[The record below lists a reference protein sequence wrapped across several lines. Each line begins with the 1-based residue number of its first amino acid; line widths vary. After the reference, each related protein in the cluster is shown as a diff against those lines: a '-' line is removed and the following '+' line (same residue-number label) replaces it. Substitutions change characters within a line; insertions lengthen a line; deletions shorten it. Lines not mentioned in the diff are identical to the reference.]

1 MCNPGLGFKA
11 PAEARVGNYID
22 KKCPFTGKVNL
33 DNLWCMEYTEYN
45 VSTLLILVVFSA
57 VLLVM
62 NGTCFMLDGGVV
74 ITISM
79 NLGCLIRRLSHLA
92 NNKYSLI
99 EDSMWPFSGVH
110 PWPYPHRC
118 GGQAEDEQDR
128 RHQEGLPSLRQEI
141 QQVLLTPLVNFHM
154 ATFA

>member
-33 DNLWCMEYTEYN
+33 DYLWCMEYTEYD
-45 VSTLLILVVFSA
+45 VSTLLVVFSA

-74 ITISM
+74 ITW
-79 NLGCLIRRLSHLA
+79 A
-92 NNKYSLI
+92 
-99 EDSMWPFSGVH
+99 V
-110 PWPYPHRC
+110 
-118 GGQAEDEQDR
+118 
-128 RHQEGLPSLRQEI
+128 
-141 QQVLLTPLVNFHM
+141 
-154 ATFA
+154 